1 MQRIVILRVAVML
14 VIAVLI
20 GRLYQLQLGQA
31 EPQRAA
37 SELEV
42 ALNRRVFV
50 RPLRGEIFAADGKT
64 RLAESVSTFAVAVR
78 PGDLPPAESPR
89 RSEMFAR
96 LSQLTGLTST
106 LTLQPVAA
114 LQQRP
119 RLRADLQSLLGAP
132 AISTTARLAAT
143 APYTFTSL
151 LPAQTLAAYQLTRT
165 YSDVLRLNDPIAPI
179 VKDSPVRRYE
189 TVTVK
194 SDITHDLALVIS
206 ENSASL
212 PGVVVIEDYR
222 RRYPQSANVPSIS
235 HLLGYIGRIRQCQLA
250 SANPA
255 SSWVDSLSDVVAH
268 ATSCTALEKRIVPS
282 VNADGAPYLADDRIG
297 QDGLEASYEQELRG
311 ELGMQSLVVDA
322 YDRPLGPVNSVR
334 PVRDGNSLVLTID
347 LDFQRK
353 TEELLQRWIAISEA
367 RRIRLGQDPATP
379 WKGKYDPITK
389 GVAIA
394 LDPRS
399 GRVLAMVS
407 LPTYDNNV
415 WVDRARGDELQSL
428 LMPLDASG
436 NPDSQAIAELEKQ
449 APLLDRAI
457 GGTYPPGS
465 TLKQFV
471 GAIALQ
477 AGVIAPTTMVRDP
490 GKLVLQDQYV
500 ASVKQDFPN
509 SSSRDN
515 QLITISDALKV
526 SSNVF
531 FFTVAGGNK
540 EGVVNLKEE
549 DPRFDG
555 LLIDRLSAGLGWFG
569 FGKPTGVPLAG
580 EAAGRVPDKRWK
592 LQEKREPWTT
602 GDTYNMAIGQ
612 GNLEVTPLQLVTA
625 ASAVANGGTLYQ
637 PQLVR
642 AIVDSSGSTLEDV
655 QPAVAAKLPIDS
667 AYLAVVREGMR
678 RSVTEGA
685 NKAARD
691 DCSGL
696 AIAGK
701 TGTAEYGPP
710 LFKPD
715 GKITRQSHS
724 WFVGFAPYDNP
735 QIEVVVL
742 LEGTGDLNDGSA
754 TLAVP
759 AVTQIMQAYFNT
771 PPPANPGRD
780 CPALDK

>member
-1 MQRIVILRVAVML
+1 Q
-14 VIAVLI
+14 
-20 GRLYQLQLGQA
+20 
-31 EPQRAA
+31 
-37 SELEV
+37 
-42 ALNRRVFV
+42 
-50 RPLRGEIFAADGKT
+50 
-64 RLAESVSTFAVAVR
+64 
-78 PGDLPPAESPR
+78 
-89 RSEMFAR
+89 
-96 LSQLTGLTST
+96 T
-106 LTLQPVAA
+106 LTAF
-114 LQQRP
+114 R
-119 RLRADLQSLLGAP
+119 
-132 AISTTARLAAT
+132 
-143 APYTFTSL
+143 
-151 LPAQTLAAYQLTRT
+151 LTRT
-165 YSDVLRLNDPIAPI
+165 YSDVLRLNDPIAPL
-179 VKDSPVRRYE
+179 VERSTVRRYE

-194 SDITHDLALVIS
+194 NDITHDLALVIS

-222 RRYPQSANVPSIS
+222 RRYPQSGRVPSIS
-235 HLLGYIGRIRQCQLA
+235 HMLGYIGRIRECQLA
-250 SANPA
+250 GANPA
-255 SSWVDSLSDVVAH
+255 SSWVDSLADVVAH
-268 ATSCTALEKRIVPS
+268 STSCTALEKRIAPAVS
-282 VNADGAPYLADDRIG
+282 ADGVPYLADDRIG
-297 QDGLEASYEQELRG
+297 QDGIEASYEHELRG
-311 ELGMQSLVVDA
+311 DLGMQSLIVDA
-322 YDRPLGPVNSVR
+322 YDRPLGPSNSVR

-347 LDFQRK
+347 LEFQRK
-353 TEELLQRWIAISEA
+353 TEELLRRWLTISDQR
-367 RRIRLGQDPATP
+367 RVRLGQDPATP

-399 GRVLAMVS
+399 GRILAMVS

-415 WVDRARGDELQSL
+415 WVDRARSDELQSL
-428 LMPLDASG
+428 LHLDDPRA
-436 NPDSQAIAELEKQ
+436 QAELDKQ

-477 AGVIAPTTMVRDP
+477 EGVVAPSTLVRDP
-490 GKLVLQDQYV
+490 GKLLLQDQYV
-500 ASVKQDFPN
+500 ASVTQTFPN
-509 SSSRDN
+509 SSSKDN

-531 FFTVAGGNK
+531 FFTVAGGNG
-540 EGVVNLKEE
+540 EGVVNLKPE

-555 LLIDRLSAGLGWFG
+555 LQIKRLSTGLGWFG
-569 FGKPTGVPLAG
+569 FGMPTGVPLAG
-580 EAAGRVPDKRWK
+580 EAGGRVPNQSWK
-592 LQEKREPWTT
+592 LKEKREPWTT

-625 ASAVANGGTLYQ
+625 AAAVANGGTLYQ

-642 AIVDSSGSTLEDV
+642 AVVDSSGATLEDV
-655 QPAVAAKLPIDS
+655 QPVVAPRLPIDP

-678 RSVTEGA
+678 RSVTEGV

-696 AIAGK
+696 SIAGK
-701 TGTAEYGPP
+701 TGTAEFGPP

-771 PPPANPGRD
+771 TPPASPAKD
-780 CPALDK
+780 CPSLDK